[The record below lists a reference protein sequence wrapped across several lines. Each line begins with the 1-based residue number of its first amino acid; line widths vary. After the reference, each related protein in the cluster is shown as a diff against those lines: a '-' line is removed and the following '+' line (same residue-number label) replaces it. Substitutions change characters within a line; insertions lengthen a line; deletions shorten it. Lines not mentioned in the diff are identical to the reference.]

1 MNSKVVSV
9 MLGTRTQHTIALKT
23 NPFLFSSSNLS
34 YQNARG
40 GKDDASLPGFH
51 PNRTTFH
58 RVNNHQ
64 RTHTKNGYVETNHAM
79 SANKPTHESFRSLI
93 PPPFPGILFLDTK
106 RAKQY
111 TRPFNRIPKK
121 FVINNSP
128 NSPLFVFF
136 NKNKIYSPNYLKFVV
151 KLFHVHFSGKRAHK
165 NYPLKPFS
173 HALHYPA

>member
-1 MNSKVVSV
+1 MFNSKNSGFYRFSLSRKRTKNMNSKVVSV

-23 NPFLFSSSNLS
+23 NPFLFSSNLS

-64 RTHTKNGYVETNHAM
+64 RTQQKKNGYVETNHAM

-93 PPPFPGILFLDTK
+93 PPPFPEILFLDTK

-111 TRPFNRIPKK
+111 TRPFNRIPK
-121 FVINNSP
+121 NS
-128 NSPLFVFF
+128 
-136 NKNKIYSPNYLKFVV
+136 
-151 KLFHVHFSGKRAHK
+151 
-165 NYPLKPFS
+165 
-173 HALHYPA
+173 